1 MATFLDSYIDKMEKA
16 KNSLEDNI
24 LSMIVDRESEIR
36 RLIKSRWLL
45 GKRPDGDIIGV
56 YRDYSYQLF
65 KSNKNSLA
73 GGTVDLTLTGDL
85 GDRIKTVLESKG
97 IEVISTDEKFTEIS
111 DKYGL
116 DNFNI
121 TEEEEKV
128 LLDSIMSE
136 LTIKIFN
143 QVWG

>member
-36 RLIKSRWLL
+36 QLIKSRWLL
-45 GKRPDGDIIGV
+45 GKRPDGSLIGY
-56 YRDYSYQLF
+56 YRDIDYAIF
-65 KSNKNSLA
+65 KQKINPKA
-73 GGTVDLTLTGDL
+73 GGDVDLILSGSL
-85 GDRIKTVLESKG
+85 SNNIKTILNAKN
-97 IEVISTDEKFTEIS
+97 IEIVSSDYKFEKIAL
-111 DKYGL
+111 KYGF

>member
-36 RLIKSRWLL
+36 QLIKSRWIL
-45 GKRPDGDIIGV
+45 GKRPDGGLIGY
-56 YRDYSYQLF
+56 YRDIDYAIF
-65 KSNKNSLA
+65 KQKINPKA
-73 GGTVDLTLTGDL
+73 GGYVDVILTARLSNN
-85 GDRIKTVLESKG
+85 IKTILNGKNM
-97 IEVISTDEKFTEIS
+97 EVVSSDYKFEKIALTHWV
-111 DKYGL
+111 

-128 LLDSIMSE
+128 LLDSIMS
-136 LTIKIFN
+136 
-143 QVWG
+143 

>member
-1 MATFLDSYIDKMEKA
+1 M
-16 KNSLEDNI
+16 
-24 LSMIVDRESEIR
+24 
-36 RLIKSRWLL
+36 
-45 GKRPDGDIIGV
+45 
-56 YRDYSYQLF
+56 
-65 KSNKNSLA
+65 
-73 GGTVDLTLTGDL
+73 
-85 GDRIKTVLESKG
+85 
-97 IEVISTDEKFTEIS
+97 
-111 DKYGL
+111 GL

>member
-1 MATFLDSYIDKMEKA
+1 MATFLDSYIDKMGKA

-36 RLIKSRWLL
+36 QLIKSRWLL
-45 GKRPDGDIIGV
+45 GKAPAGRLIGY
-56 YRDYSYQLF
+56 YRDIDYAIF
-65 KSNKNSLA
+65 KQKINPKA
-73 GGTVDLTLTGDL
+73 GGDVDLILTGSL
-85 GDRIKTVLESKG
+85 SNNIKTILNSKN
-97 IEVISTDEKFTEIS
+97 IEIVSSDYKFEKIAL
-111 DKYGL
+111 KYGF

>member
-1 MATFLDSYIDKMEKA
+1 MATFLDSYIDKMGKA

-36 RLIKSRWLL
+36 QLIKSRWLL
-45 GKRPDGDIIGV
+45 GKRPDGSLIGY
-56 YRDYSYQLF
+56 YRDIDYAIF
-65 KSNKNSLA
+65 KQKINPKA
-73 GGTVDLTLTGDL
+73 GGDVDLILTGSL
-85 GDRIKTVLESKG
+85 SNNIKTILNSKN
-97 IEVISTDEKFTEIS
+97 IEIVSSDYKFEKIAL
-111 DKYGL
+111 KYGF